1 MEAFTETELVPATVS
16 IDGLRPFPALIE
28 RDRRGRPA
36 RLSAGGFASPLFD
49 RETMLEVV
57 DWAARELPFADGDS
71 ISYDA
76 RLDAVVE
83 TLDGEAYTTLPD
95 ERGLYRAGL
104 DWIWTEG

>member
-1 MEAFTETELVPATVS
+1 MEASTETKLVPATVS

-28 RDRRGRPA
+28 RDRWGRPA

-71 ISYDA
+71 ISYDETA
-76 RLDAVVE
+76 DAVVE
-83 TLDGEAYTTLPD
+83 TLDGEAYITLPD
-95 ERGLYRAGL
+95 ERGLYRVGL
-104 DWIWTEG
+104 DWIWTES